1 MNRKKKDEKLRKA
14 YKFRIYPTNEQK
26 TIFAKTFGCA
36 RFIYNQMLSD
46 RDEGKLLRTPAN
58 YKLEYEWLTEVDSL
72 ALLQRSNEFSTGF
85 SES

>member
-1 MNRKKKDEKLRKA
+1 MRKTKKDEKPRKA

-26 TIFAKTFGCA
+26 IMFAKTFGCA

-46 RDEGKLLRTPAN
+46 RDEGKPLRTPAN
-58 YKLEYEWLTEVDSL
+58 YKLEHEWLEEVDSL
-72 ALLQRSNEFSTGF
+72 ALCNAQVNRTGF